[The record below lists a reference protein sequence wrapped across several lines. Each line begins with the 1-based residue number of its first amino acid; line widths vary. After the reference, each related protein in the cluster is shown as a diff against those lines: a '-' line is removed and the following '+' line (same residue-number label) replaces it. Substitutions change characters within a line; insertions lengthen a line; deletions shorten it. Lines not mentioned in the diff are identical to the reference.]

1 MTYSFSKSKS
11 IPGERIGYLALNPES
26 PAATELAKA
35 FALANRIL
43 GFTSAPSLWQHVI
56 ARSLDAVID
65 VEPLRR
71 HRDRLLEAL
80 KDKGYEVIP
89 PDGAFYLFP
98 RTPDGDDAAFVKR
111 AMDSLLLVAPG
122 STFGHPGHF
131 RMAFCVDQRTVD
143 LAVERLPEAG

>member
-1 MTYSFSKSKS
+1 MHVRCGASGCRPEGRQSARAHQQLTIQGWLQLHLYR
-11 IPGERIGYLALNPES
+11 GLA
-26 PAATELAKA
+26 
-35 FALANRIL
+35 
-43 GFTSAPSLWQHVI
+43 
-56 ARSLDAVID
+56 AV
-65 VEPLRR
+65 
-71 HRDRLLEAL
+71 
-80 KDKGYEVIP
+80 VIP